1 MQNIDKL
8 KNEGA
13 DFLKTGYADLPDLA
27 KMNVNAYMRGLK
39 EGMALAFAQQAE
51 KAIKHSNA

>member
-1 MQNIDKL
+1 MNNLEHIKE
-8 KNEGA
+8 EGA